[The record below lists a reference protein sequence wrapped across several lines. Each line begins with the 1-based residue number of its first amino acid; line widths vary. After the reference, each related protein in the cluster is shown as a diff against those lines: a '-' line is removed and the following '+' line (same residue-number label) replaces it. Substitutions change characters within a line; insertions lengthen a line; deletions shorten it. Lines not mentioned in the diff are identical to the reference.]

1 MNRRAKN
8 GKRRVH
14 SIHVRFCKAFCV
26 RKHAAHMVP
35 NDCALKWGF
44 VSVRSTLLHAPFGV
58 AKKFPAPRGQITFDY
73 L

>member
-26 RKHAAHMVP
+26 RKQAAHMGP
-35 NDCALKWGF
+35 NDCALKWRF
-44 VSVRSTLLHAPFGV
+44 VSYEFEV
-58 AKKFPAPRGQITFDY
+58 PRGYAAANFEPRLRGGRT
-73 L
+73 